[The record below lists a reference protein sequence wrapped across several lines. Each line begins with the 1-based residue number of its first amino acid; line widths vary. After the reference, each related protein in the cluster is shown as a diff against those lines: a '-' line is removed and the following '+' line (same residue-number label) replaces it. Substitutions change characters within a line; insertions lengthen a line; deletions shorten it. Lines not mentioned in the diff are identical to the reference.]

1 MYKILLVE
9 DEVLLVDN
17 LKKNLMQKNYFVD
30 IALDG
35 EEALYLL
42 AEFEY
47 DLIILDLGL
56 PKRSGLSVLEHIR
69 SEQNATPVLILTA
82 RNSWQERVEG
92 LKKGADDYLG
102 KPFHFEELMA
112 RIEVLLKRNL
122 HAVDNLLTYGIAQ
135 LNLNSRSLK
144 VGDKNFQLTKNEFI
158 LTKLFL
164 SNPTKIFS
172 KESLI
177 HRLGDQDHE
186 RDINLIEVY
195 IHKLRQYLGKT
206 AIETLRGQGY
216 RLSETALEEADH

>member
-47 DLIILDLGL
+47 DLIILDLVL

-102 KPFHFEELMA
+102 KPFHFGELMA

-186 RDINLIEVY
+186 RDLNLIEVY

>member
-144 VGDKNFQLTKNEFI
+144 VGDKNFQLTKNGFI

-186 RDINLIEVY
+186 RDLNLIEVY

>member
-172 KESLI
+172 KEPLI

-186 RDINLIEVY
+186 RDLNLIEVY

>member
-158 LTKLFL
+158 LTKIFL

-186 RDINLIEVY
+186 RDLNLIEVY

>member
-186 RDINLIEVY
+186 RDLNLIEVY
-195 IHKLRQYLGKT
+195 IHKLSQYLGKT

>member
-9 DEVLLVDN
+9 DEPLLVDN
-17 LKKNLMQKNYFVD
+17 LKTNLMQQDYFVD

-56 PKRSGLSVLEHIR
+56 PKRSGLSVLEQFR
-69 SEQNATPVLILTA
+69 SEQNPTPVLILTA

-102 KPFHFEELMA
+102 KPFHFEELLA
-112 RIEVLLKRNL
+112 RIQVLLKRNL
-122 HAVDNLLTYGIAQ
+122 HAVDNLLTHGMAQ
-135 LNLNSRSLK
+135 LNLNSRCLK
-144 VGDKNFQLTKNEFI
+144 IGDQSFQLTKNEFI
-158 LTKLFL
+158 LIKLFL

-177 HRLGDQDHE
+177 QRLGDQDHE
-186 RDINLIEVY
+186 RDLNLIEVY

-216 RLSETALEEADH
+216 RLSEHALQEATP

>member
-9 DEVLLVDN
+9 DEGLLVGN

-30 IALDG
+30 IASDG

-47 DLIILDLGL
+47 ALIILDLGL
-56 PKRSGLSVLEHIR
+56 PKRSGLSDLEHIR

-186 RDINLIEVY
+186 RDLNLIEVY

>member
-186 RDINLIEVY
+186 RDLNLIEVY

>member
-47 DLIILDLGL
+47 DLVILDLGL

-186 RDINLIEVY
+186 RDLNLIEVY

>member
-69 SEQNATPVLILTA
+69 SEHNATPVLILTA

-186 RDINLIEVY
+186 RDLNLIEVY

>member
-164 SNPTKIFS
+164 SNQTKIFS

-186 RDINLIEVY
+186 RDLNLIEVY